1 MAHHHKSN
9 REVGSDP
16 LRGGEGRGLPRRPD
30 EAELERR
37 TLRDR
42 REAGLP
48 ARAPEESD
56 TVYRE
61 ARAEVERQ
69 VGTGE
74 MTTAATRGERD
85 PFPPTRYRR

>member
-1 MAHHHKSN
+1 MAHHHKPN
-9 REVGSDP
+9 RDVGSDP
-16 LRGGEGRGLPRRPD
+16 LHRHGRGLPRRPD

-42 REAGLP
+42 REAGLT
-48 ARAPEESD
+48 AHAPEDAD

-69 VGTGE
+69 VGSGE
-74 MTTAATRGERD
+74 MPTASGRAGRD
-85 PFPPTRYRR
+85 PFPPTRYGR

>member
-1 MAHHHKSN
+1 MAHHHKPN
-9 REVGSDP
+9 RDVGSDP
-16 LRGGEGRGLPRRPD
+16 LHGHGRGLPRRPD

-42 REAGLP
+42 REAGLTV
-48 ARAPEESD
+48 RAPEDSD

-69 VGTGE
+69 VGNGE
-74 MTTAATRGERD
+74 MPTAQGRGERN
-85 PFPPTRYRR
+85 PFPPTRYGR